1 MTPQGMPKSP
11 RRAVNLKLST
21 QEFAA
26 LADDADRHQTPSTTM
41 ALCYVLSG
49 MQRFRDV
56 VSDLIVPAARATTAL
71 YAAGEALREAGK
83 PSEAAAA
90 EAAGQ
95 ELSRAHD
102 RRMDG
107 YGWTVAPGWRLAAYR
122 HRITWGG
129 ESPGRPDLSESIL
142 TRSGHESNRRQG
154 H

>member
-1 MTPQGMPKSP
+1 MTREEMPKSP
-11 RRAVNLKLST
+11 RHAVNLKLST

-41 ALCYVLSG
+41 ALCYVLGG

-56 VSDLIVPAARATTAL
+56 GSDLIGPAARARIAIE
-71 YAAGEALREAGK
+71 AAAEALREAGK

-95 ELSRAHD
+95 ELSQAHD

-107 YGWTVAPGWRLAAYR
+107 YRWIVAPGWRLAAYR
-122 HRITWGG
+122 HRITWSG

-142 TRSGHESNRRQG
+142 RRSGRGSRRG
-154 H
+154 G